1 MELYEIVH
9 KIYQAKSM
17 YGWFNPKCTV
27 VTATMDKDM
36 AEKMLQI
43 YLSNC
48 LEWETY
54 KINTVKERIKEN
66 NND

>member
-9 KIYQAKSM
+9 EQILSRFDGGYTSKS
-17 YGWFNPKCTV
+17 TII
-27 VTATMDKDM
+27 TATIDKDM

-54 KINTVKERIKEN
+54 KINTVKENIKEN
-66 NND
+66 